1 MWQCSGK
8 GERLG
13 QGRSGFDPG
22 LRSSFFL
29 IETLSITGEKFS
41 KCLKNGSER
50 LRKGKLRRWS
60 ELREN
65 ARAGGK
71 VSRGSGVSFHVSL
84 ARDFLLAGCFLKALC
99 ISLLVCDKYAD
110 TSLCSS
116 VVRSGRET

>member
-1 MWQCSGK
+1 MWYCSGK

-13 QGRSGFDPG
+13 QGRSGFDAG

-29 IETLSITGEKFS
+29 IETLSITGQ
-41 KCLKNGSER
+41 
-50 LRKGKLRRWS
+50 KLRRWS

-84 ARDFLLAGCFLKALC
+84 ARDFLLAGCFLNALC